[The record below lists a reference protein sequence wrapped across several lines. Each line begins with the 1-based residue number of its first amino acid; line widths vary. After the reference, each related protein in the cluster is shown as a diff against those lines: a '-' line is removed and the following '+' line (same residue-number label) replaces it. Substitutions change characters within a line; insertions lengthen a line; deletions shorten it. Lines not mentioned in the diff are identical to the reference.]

1 MSIADRIQTLRKG
14 HGISQ
19 EELADIIG
27 VSRQAI
33 SKWESGQTTP
43 DIEKIILLSD
53 YFHVTTDY
61 LLKGITPNETTS
73 DSNID
78 ARLFSAIGT
87 AFNFIGL
94 VTAIFIWLERQT
106 SLSVA
111 VGLILMAFGCTIFV
125 IGQFLGSNKTNAL
138 VSFQRINIWII
149 SLIPVS
155 CIFNFI
161 QGTLGG
167 HWWSPSPLPQF
178 GNSIISYGFAWIIYF
193 LICIAFT
200 IFRK

>member
-33 SKWESGQTTP
+33 SKCESGQTTP

-87 AFNFIGL
+87 AFNLYCFYHFQEIILIARAHRGPGEL
-94 VTAIFIWLERQT
+94 FY
-106 SLSVA
+106 LS
-111 VGLILMAFGCTIFV
+111 
-125 IGQFLGSNKTNAL
+125 
-138 VSFQRINIWII
+138 
-149 SLIPVS
+149 
-155 CIFNFI
+155 
-161 QGTLGG
+161 
-167 HWWSPSPLPQF
+167 
-178 GNSIISYGFAWIIYF
+178 
-193 LICIAFT
+193 
-200 IFRK
+200 